1 MNHWPARRWLAVFA
15 ENVSLITLHKFGTI
29 LFLLD
34 LDRTLLDFLFRVYVK
49 MPLDKILGK
58 IIQIWWLLHI
68 FYTFKWKLLT
78 RTVFVYR
85 TIYKYWSTSGLIL
98 SIKLHVK
105 RFPILLKSWIGW
117 KNQSVCKC
125 ITIKVRTVWNV

>member
-1 MNHWPARRWLAVFA
+1 MNHWPVLLWIAVFA

-34 LDRTLLDFLFRVYVK
+34 LDRTLFIPCLCKNTTWQYFRRNYSNLMIGTEVLHYQVKIAHQDWFCVLDN
-49 MPLDKILGK
+49 I
-58 IIQIWWLLHI
+58 
-68 FYTFKWKLLT
+68 
-78 RTVFVYR
+78 YR
-85 TIYKYWSTSGLIL
+85 STSGLIL
-98 SIKLHVK
+98 SIKLHAK
-105 RFPILLKSWIGW
+105 RFPILLKSW